1 MGIKFTEDEKIQ
13 FVEDWRTSGLNKK
26 KYAEQNGLVYNSFK
40 TWKDKTKETQKKN
53 FVETP
58 SINSLQEE
66 KIKVRKNGIE
76 IEFPA
81 EMLEVVL
88 EKVSAL

>member
-40 TWKDKTKETQKKN
+40 TWKDKAKETELSSRVGAQ
-53 FVETP
+53 
-58 SINSLQEE
+58 SLGDA
-66 KIKVRKNGIE
+66 V
-76 IEFPA
+76 F
-81 EMLEVVL
+81 
-88 EKVSAL
+88 

>member
-53 FVETP
+53 LME
-58 SINSLQEE
+58 S
-66 KIKVRKNGIE
+66 
-76 IEFPA
+76 
-81 EMLEVVL
+81 
-88 EKVSAL
+88 

>member
-40 TWKDKTKETQKKN
+40 TWKDKTKETQKKKLCRDTFYKFFTRREN
-53 FVETP
+53 
-58 SINSLQEE
+58 Q
-66 KIKVRKNGIE
+66 G
-76 IEFPA
+76 
-81 EMLEVVL
+81 
-88 EKVSAL
+88 